1 MKKIKNLSSIFL
13 LILIAFVLTVFTGCT
28 KEAKSQDKLST
39 LTMGN
44 PYSGGFDSVFVV
56 KVAPNNRAVISIADS
71 SNSTVDTFKV
81 YLEDPFGNL
90 LLASLTKSNDT
101 TANILER
108 TKNTGTILQGD
119 AVVAYY
125 EVRCPQAYAI
135 RIVRTNVASING
147 TLVAGKRS
155 HVTVFTYKVTSAK
168 FSKPTDLTYQ
178 TIEKNGDARNPGF
191 Y

>member
-44 PYSGGFDSVFVV
+44 THSGFDSVFVV
-56 KVAPNNRAVISIADS
+56 KVAPNNRAVICIADS

-119 AVVAYY
+119 ATVAYY

-135 RIVRTNVASING
+135 YIVRTNVASING
-147 TLVAGKRS
+147 SLVAGKRS

-168 FSKPTDLTYQ
+168 LSKPTDLTYQ